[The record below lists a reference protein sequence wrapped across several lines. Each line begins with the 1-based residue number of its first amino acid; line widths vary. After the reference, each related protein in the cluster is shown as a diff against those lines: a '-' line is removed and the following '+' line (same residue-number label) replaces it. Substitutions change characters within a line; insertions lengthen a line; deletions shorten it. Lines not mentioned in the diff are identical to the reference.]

1 MSPQLCPK
9 VSIVSTTHNQA
20 GYARQAF
27 DSFLD
32 QQTDF
37 PVEIIVADDASTDA
51 TPAIIREYAERYPH
65 VFRPIFRT
73 ENLGLNGNL
82 TGALSA
88 ARGEYV
94 ALCEADDYWIDP
106 LKLSKQVAF
115 LDRHPKTTVCFHPVR
130 VIWEDGHAK
139 DSKFPPVRV
148 RGNLSLD
155 ALILMNF
162 IQTNSAVYRRLE
174 RYDDIPADVMP
185 LDWYLHVRHA
195 VHGDIAMLPD
205 TMAVYRRHAQGMW
218 HNQVVDPPKFW
229 LTQGPGHAATF
240 DAMLDLFPG
249 DPAREELIAVM
260 ADWILRQI
268 ANVPGPEGRAALQ
281 ETIARHP
288 RIAMLALQHR
298 GATPAR
304 RLKTQWQARRRD
316 AEPQGARGCVALPAP
331 TRLSSL
337 TMSTN
342 PGPAEGANQVMAQ
355 EHSAGAVQFT
365 AHNVRLDDGT
375 LTIPESSRTLDESS
389 WFISARGILETV
401 FPGDKSHL
409 RLADVGCLE
418 GGYAVGFARMG
429 FQVLGIEVRELNMA
443 ACNYIKSKT
452 NLPNLRFVHDNALN
466 IANHGL
472 FDTVFCC
479 GLFYHLENPKQYLE
493 TLSSV
498 TNKLLIL
505 QTHFSIINR
514 SDKWLRLPTTAR
526 QLTDRLLRRPAPVK
540 FMLSAPTEHEGLP
553 GRWFTEFSDDRS
565 FGQRDT
571 AKWASWDNRRSF
583 WIQREHLLQA
593 IKDVGVDLVMEEYDN
608 LEPSIA
614 ESLLVGSYA
623 ANLRG
628 TFIGIKTR

>member
-1 MSPQLCPK
+1 MTPTFSDLAEAQYLLLTTFTKDGRPK
-9 VSIVSTTHNQA
+9 PVPIWA
-20 GYARQAF
+20 A
-27 DSFLD
+27 LD
-32 QQTDF
+32 TDRGDRLLVITEKKSWKVKRIRNT
-37 PVEIIVADDASTDA
+37 PRVTLATCTLRGRPTSEAVEA
-51 TPAIIREYAERYPH
+51 TAAILDESQ
-65 VFRPIFRT
+65 
-73 ENLGLNGNL
+73 
-82 TGALSA
+82 TGAVYDAIVKRYGIQGKLFTFVSKL
-88 ARGEYV
+88 RGGMRNNIGLELKV
-94 ALCEADDYWIDP
+94 A
-106 LKLSKQVAF
+106 
-115 LDRHPKTTVCFHPVR
+115 
-130 VIWEDGHAK
+130 
-139 DSKFPPVRV
+139 
-148 RGNLSLD
+148 
-155 ALILMNF
+155 
-162 IQTNSAVYRRLE
+162 
-174 RYDDIPADVMP
+174 
-185 LDWYLHVRHA
+185 
-195 VHGDIAMLPD
+195 
-205 TMAVYRRHAQGMW
+205 
-218 HNQVVDPPKFW
+218 
-229 LTQGPGHAATF
+229 
-240 DAMLDLFPG
+240 
-249 DPAREELIAVM
+249 
-260 ADWILRQI
+260 
-268 ANVPGPEGRAALQ
+268 
-281 ETIARHP
+281 
-288 RIAMLALQHR
+288 
-298 GATPAR
+298 
-304 RLKTQWQARRRD
+304 QARRRD

-614 ESLLVGSYA
+614 ESLLGGSYA